1 MIRASVQRWAE
12 TALPL
17 SIPLLET
24 ARLLW
29 GYTHLPAAEMRHGE
43 ALAHEH
49 RQHAAAL
56 ATTAETS
63 VTPSEPPHWKSWALT
78 EVVYRQHDLLSK
90 LFGISSI
97 VPVAMMVVLVG
108 LTSAPCRERRIPA
121 MNLIL
126 YLILSVCLNVVLKA
140 AVRSPRPA
148 HPAAGIGYTT
158 VYGMPSDH
166 AQFMAGFS
174 VYLLRRWAHA
184 RRHRT
189 ERRKYGHLQQRESAS
204 ASAALT
210 RTSPPYA
217 LAALLLFATLFIGVG
232 RVYNG
237 YHTVGQVL
245 VGWMVGIALALACTT
260 AHVQRGLTWVS
271 EKALVPVMLACTFWT
286 EAIC

>member
-1 MIRASVQRWAE
+1 MS
-12 TALPL
+12 
-17 SIPLLET
+17 LLET
-24 ARLLW
+24 ARLVW
-29 GYTHLPAAEMRHGE
+29 DYTHLSAVEMRRGE
-43 ALAHEH
+43 ALAYEH

-63 VTPSEPPHWKSWALT
+63 ATPSEPPHWRSWAMT

-97 VPVAMMVVLVG
+97 VPVAMMMLLAG
-108 LTSAPCRERRIPA
+108 LTSAPYRERRIPA

-140 AVRSPRPA
+140 TVRSPRPA
-148 HPAAGIGYTT
+148 HPAAGMSYTT

-174 VYLLRRWAHA
+174 VYLLRRWTRA
-184 RRHRT
+184 RRNRT
-189 ERRKYGHLQQRESAS
+189 ERRKYSHLQQRKAAS
-204 ASAALT
+204 ASAALA
-210 RTSPPYA
+210 RTSSPYA
-217 LAALLLFATLFIGVG
+217 LVALLLFATLFIGVG

-237 YHTVGQVL
+237 YHTVGQAL
-245 VGWMVGIALALACTT
+245 VGWMVGIALAFACTT
-260 AHVQRGLTWVS
+260 AHVQRGFTWVS
-271 EKALVPVMLACTFWT
+271 EKVLVPVMLVCTFWT